1 MTNEEQYLE
10 MIKSVDP
17 DLYMIK
23 IALLESNV
31 NPEIIPSII
40 RVIGNLSIGTGYG
53 KIQIFMEAR
62 VITSLKPEETVTIK
76 KNATVEK

>member
-10 MIKSVDP
+10 MIKTVDP
-17 DLYMIK
+17 GLYMIK
-23 IALLESNV
+23 IALLESQV

-53 KIQIFMEAR
+53 KIQIFMEHS

-76 KNATVEK
+76 KNAMVEK